1 MHLHIVTNI
10 QWSCFMFSYK
20 TLHVLLQLAT
30 LQCDQMARLFFNI
43 WPFTLMQT
51 CPMAYKICQS
61 GSKMFLNSTLT
72 WWPFHLCTHSY
83 YTDTFHIVLSL
94 SLSLSLSHQHKP
106 INISKILFLLT
117 HTHVS
122 KHSSVQWDQI
132 VRFWEFYYPSNPN
145 V

>member
-72 WWPFHLCTHSY
+72 LKNCPIFTQIFHLIYFLSFTHWWPFHLCTHSS

-94 SLSLSLSHQHKP
+94 SLSLSLSL
-106 INISKILFLLT
+106 INTNLLT
-117 HTHVS
+117 SLKSYSYSHTHM
-122 KHSSVQWDQI
+122 
-132 VRFWEFYYPSNPN
+132 
-145 V
+145 

>member
-1 MHLHIVTNI
+1 MRIFKCLLHCHNPTTGVITYTYMLSLTQTHAVTPKKHYFFMHLHIVTNI

-72 WWPFHLCTHSY
+72 LKNCPIFTQIFHLIYFLSFTH
-83 YTDTFHIVLSL
+83 
-94 SLSLSLSHQHKP
+94 
-106 INISKILFLLT
+106 
-117 HTHVS
+117 
-122 KHSSVQWDQI
+122 
-132 VRFWEFYYPSNPN
+132 
-145 V
+145 